1 MSWNSV
7 NHILGCLQIESQLEE
22 QPLQILLRLWTEV
35 VGEAIATHTQ
45 PLLIQRGVLRVATP
59 SAAWAQ
65 NLAFE
70 RRRLLVKINAVL
82 PSPLKDIRFS
92 TAGWQPSQATTKI
105 ETTASPQE
113 HPSYLGIADLSSGD
127 RTINKNAHAAFE
139 HWARKIHKRSQTL
152 PLCPQC
158 QCPTP
163 PGELERWQLCSLC
176 TAKQFRQ
183 TNHRGSKDM

>member
-22 QPLQILLRLWTEV
+22 QPLQIILRLWTEV
-35 VGEAIATHTQ
+35 VGEAIAAHTQ

-70 RRRLLVKINAVL
+70 RRRLLVKINAVV

-92 TAGWQPSQATTKI
+92 TAGWQSSQANTTI

-113 HPSYLGIADLSSGD
+113 HPSYLGSTDLSSRD
-127 RTINKNAHAAFE
+127 RTINQNAHAAFE
-139 HWARKIHKRSQTL
+139 HWARKINKRSQTL

-176 TAKQFRQ
+176 IAKQF
-183 TNHRGSKDM
+183 K